1 MSRSLWKGYFLNN
14 SLFKHSKKI
23 NLKIWSR
30 SSTVP
35 SFLIGKMVLVH
46 SGKEFK
52 KILIT
57 REKVGFKFGE
67 FVFTRSK
74 IPKSKKSKVLKN
86 KKK

>member
-1 MSRSLWKGYFLNN
+1 MSRSLWKGYFLNKYF
-14 SLFKHSKKI
+14 FKHSKKI
-23 NLKIWSR
+23 NFKIWSR

-52 KILIT
+52 KVLIT